1 MTLPDFTDSA
11 QTQAVL
17 AMLLAETSRELQAW
31 IASQQDLCAQGTPL
45 DDPAWGH
52 VRMQPA
58 PAVQPPARHETVRH
72 EPPRQTTAAPQ
83 TSGATMSMFKS
94 LRKAPPK
101 PQLYTTTERMLALEV
116 LAAKAGACRQCLL
129 GCKRQGIFAGYGPA
143 DAKIMFIAA
152 GGNPKELETGRI
164 MTGEAGE
171 MLDRIVAAMAKL
183 SPIAEPERIY
193 MTNVLKCAHVPP
205 RPQALEAARKCLPV
219 LREEIAIVAPKV
231 IIIWG
236 EFAFRAM
243 FGNDALISQV
253 RGQVFKFEG
262 ISAIPTHHPMEMVK
276 NPKLKGRTWADLQA
290 ALEIAKS

>member
-1 MTLPDFTDSA
+1 MQYEGQICRPPMERASYMLPVAVGCSYNACTFCTLFKHLSY
-11 QTQAVL
+11 
-17 AMLLAETSRELQAW
+17 RELPREQIEAE
-31 IASQQDLCAQGTPL
+31 LCR
-45 DDPAWGH
+45 
-52 VRMQPA
+52 V
-58 PAVQPPARHETVRH
+58 
-72 EPPRQTTAAPQ
+72 
-83 TSGATMSMFKS
+83 S
-94 LRKAPPK
+94 
-101 PQLYTTTERMLALEV
+101 
-116 LAAKAGACRQCLL
+116 
-129 GCKRQGIFAGYGPA
+129 
-143 DAKIMFIAA
+143 AA

-183 SPIAEPERIY
+183 SPMAEPERIY

-243 FGNDALISQV
+243 FGTDALISQV